1 MIFHDLGVPKTHQ
14 KSVPKTEP
22 KTARFWSLLSPLLGS
37 FWPLRWL
44 KPVLKFLLERP
55 RAVQEFFFLSWRP
68 PGASQEASKSAPR
81 GFQELKGVQDAPK
94 RVPGTGF
101 DLPAPPQSSP
111 TDLQEHSK
119 RPSKPISRVPK
130 KPYEPSWK
138 LPGALHHEVHFPGSN
153 SLGQDPMSYSLG
165 RRDSRSRYNCL
176 FKSIVVDLNTA
187 YLEIIIFLL

>member
-1 MIFHDLGVPKTHQ
+1 MILGCPRR
-14 KSVPKTEP
+14 P
-22 KTARFWSLLSPLLGS
+22 FGSLLAPKRAETCLEISLGAPKS
-37 FWPLRWL
+37 RSR
-44 KPVLKFLLERP
+44 V
-55 RAVQEFFFLSWRP
+55 FFLSWRP